1 MQNPELKKYKEYVNV
16 QLGKI
21 LPLLQKYAMGDFSKN
36 IKIPKKENEFTEI
49 LVGINLMAGDIKEM
63 IKEGNERTAELSAGV
78 NKILDA
84 VQRVVR
90 GDYSAQ
96 VELSGKDD
104 KMDSLAMGLNM
115 MIDDINDSIE
125 KSKKSKMEL
134 EKAYRDLQEE
144 IIERNKMKEAI
155 QESEEK
161 FRTISASAQD
171 AILTMDYEGKISF
184 WNDAATKIFGWSSKD
199 AIGKNLHK
207 LLAPK
212 KYLEAY
218 QKGFE
223 AFQRTGKGAAVGK
236 TLVLS
241 ALHKNGTEFPI
252 EASLARM
259 NLKGMWHAV
268 GIIRDITVHKQI
280 EEELHKTKNKAELAN
295 QAKSVFLANM
305 SHEIRTPMNAVLGFT
320 DMMLDTDLNKEQSDY
335 AVTIKKSGEALLSLI
350 NDILDFSKIEAG
362 ELNLEEIDFDPEL
375 LAYDVCELIR
385 PRIGPNSI
393 EVLCRIGDNLPSNVR
408 GDPVRLRQVL
418 TNLMG
423 NASKFTNSGEVELS
437 LNIEEEEDNRVK
449 LHAKVRDT
457 GIGIPEDKLATIFE
471 PFQQADSTTTRK
483 YGGTGLG
490 LSICRQ
496 ISNLMS
502 GNVWAESKVNKGS
515 IFHFTTWLGKIP
527 EKKAKRFAPVPLS
540 GKKVLIVD
548 DNQSNLD
555 ILTHTLELTGMEVT
569 ALINGKDIIPTL
581 NKARDSQDPFAL
593 CIIDIQMPDTSGYEV
608 AEKIRDPKYKFKD
621 IYLIALSSLMERDAR
636 KCEKAGFDGF
646 LSKPI
651 HRKKLFQMVERIIGE
666 RYGEKKKTI
675 KEKIITQYSMREDLK
690 HSVHILLAED
700 NPVNQKLAKMMLTKA
715 GYGVVVANN
724 GKEAVEKYTKHPD
737 DFDLI
742 FMDVQMPEMDGMEAT
757 KIIKKKGFDTI
768 PIVAMT
774 AHAMKGDREMCLE
787 AGMDDYITKPI
798 KRELVFEMIEKWIFE
813 KNLRLGVKEK
823 VLGT

>member
-375 LAYDVCELIR
+375 LAYDVCEL
-385 PRIGPNSI
+385 
-393 EVLCRIGDNLPSNVR
+393 
-408 GDPVRLRQVL
+408 
-418 TNLMG
+418 
-423 NASKFTNSGEVELS
+423 
-437 LNIEEEEDNRVK
+437 
-449 LHAKVRDT
+449 
-457 GIGIPEDKLATIFE
+457 
-471 PFQQADSTTTRK
+471 
-483 YGGTGLG
+483 Y
-490 LSICRQ
+490 
-496 ISNLMS
+496 
-502 GNVWAESKVNKGS
+502 
-515 IFHFTTWLGKIP
+515 
-527 EKKAKRFAPVPLS
+527 
-540 GKKVLIVD
+540 
-548 DNQSNLD
+548 
-555 ILTHTLELTGMEVT
+555 
-569 ALINGKDIIPTL
+569 
-581 NKARDSQDPFAL
+581 
-593 CIIDIQMPDTSGYEV
+593 
-608 AEKIRDPKYKFKD
+608 
-621 IYLIALSSLMERDAR
+621 
-636 KCEKAGFDGF
+636 
-646 LSKPI
+646 
-651 HRKKLFQMVERIIGE
+651 
-666 RYGEKKKTI
+666 
-675 KEKIITQYSMREDLK
+675 
-690 HSVHILLAED
+690 
-700 NPVNQKLAKMMLTKA
+700 
-715 GYGVVVANN
+715 
-724 GKEAVEKYTKHPD
+724 
-737 DFDLI
+737 
-742 FMDVQMPEMDGMEAT
+742 
-757 KIIKKKGFDTI
+757 
-768 PIVAMT
+768 
-774 AHAMKGDREMCLE
+774 
-787 AGMDDYITKPI
+787 
-798 KRELVFEMIEKWIFE
+798 
-813 KNLRLGVKEK
+813 
-823 VLGT
+823 

>member
-1 MQNPELKKYKEYVNV
+1 
-16 QLGKI
+16 
-21 LPLLQKYAMGDFSKN
+21 MGDFSKN

-593 CIIDIQMPDTSGYEV
+593 CIIDIQMPDMSGYEV

>member
-1 MQNPELKKYKEYVNV
+1 L
-16 QLGKI
+16 
-21 LPLLQKYAMGDFSKN
+21 
-36 IKIPKKENEFTEI
+36 T
-49 LVGINLMAGDIKEM
+49 
-63 IKEGNERTAELSAGV
+63 
-78 NKILDA
+78 
-84 VQRVVR
+84 
-90 GDYSAQ
+90 
-96 VELSGKDD
+96 
-104 KMDSLAMGLNM
+104 LNFLHM
-115 MIDDINDSIE
+115 M
-125 KSKKSKMEL
+125 
-134 EKAYRDLQEE
+134 
-144 IIERNKMKEAI
+144 
-155 QESEEK
+155 
-161 FRTISASAQD
+161 
-171 AILTMDYEGKISF
+171 
-184 WNDAATKIFGWSSKD
+184 
-199 AIGKNLHK
+199 
-207 LLAPK
+207 
-212 KYLEAY
+212 
-218 QKGFE
+218 
-223 AFQRTGKGAAVGK
+223 
-236 TLVLS
+236 
-241 ALHKNGTEFPI
+241 
-252 EASLARM
+252 
-259 NLKGMWHAV
+259 
-268 GIIRDITVHKQI
+268 
-280 EEELHKTKNKAELAN
+280 
-295 QAKSVFLANM
+295 SV
-305 SHEIRTPMNAVLGFT
+305 
-320 DMMLDTDLNKEQSDY
+320 
-335 AVTIKKSGEALLSLI
+335 
-350 NDILDFSKIEAG
+350 
-362 ELNLEEIDFDPEL
+362 
-375 LAYDVCELIR
+375 
-385 PRIGPNSI
+385 NSI